1 VVSLSVVIPAFAEA
15 DYLGRTLDVLH
26 GYLSSRRAL
35 DTTEVVVVTADCADG
50 TPELARRAI
59 GQFPIAQ
66 HVHPGAKVGKGR
78 DVRAGMLV
86 ARGEHVLFMDADLAT
101 PLHHVDRAVALLRE
115 GCDVVIGRR
124 ELAAMH
130 AQWSRSVTSQL
141 ANGLVRALLLPGIA
155 DTQCGFKAFR
165 RAIVPG
171 LFEPLQTLGWGFDL
185 EILARARGAA
195 LRIAELAVHDWHDPK
210 GDDGLAGEAQWV
222 ARWRTLREL
231 LGIRRRLGR
240 QVVTRALDAPATAS
254 TAETCPRPSAL
265 PNGSAVLST

>member
-1 VVSLSVVIPAFAEA
+1 MVPLSVVIPAFAEA

-26 GYLSSRRAL
+26 GYLCSRRAL

-50 TPELARRAI
+50 TPELARRALAR
-59 GQFPIAQ
+59 FPVAQ
-66 HVHPGAKVGKGR
+66 HVQPGAKVGKGR

-86 ARGEHVLFMDADLAT
+86 ARGEHVLFTDADSAT
-101 PLHHVDRAVALLRE
+101 PLHHIDRAVALLRD
-115 GCDVVIGRR
+115 GCDVVIGSR

-171 LFEPLQTLGWGFDL
+171 LFEPLETLGWGFDL
-185 EILARARGAA
+185 EILARARGAT

-231 LGIRRRLGR
+231 LAIRKRLGR
-240 QVVTRALDAPATAS
+240 QAVTPTHAPLAARATAS
-254 TAETCPRPSAL
+254 T
-265 PNGSAVLST
+265 